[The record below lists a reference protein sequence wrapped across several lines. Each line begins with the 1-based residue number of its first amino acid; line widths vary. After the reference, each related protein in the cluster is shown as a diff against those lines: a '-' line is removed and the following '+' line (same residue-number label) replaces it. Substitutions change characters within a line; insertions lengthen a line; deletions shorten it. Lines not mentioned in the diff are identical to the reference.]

1 MKLADLT
8 TGNSGIISKVHGT
21 GKFRKRIIEMGFV
34 RGQKVEVLGG
44 APLKDPIKYKV
55 MDYEVSLRRNEAAL
69 IEVVGMNQKDATIK
83 SDQYGA
89 IQDHDI
95 ITIAKNKGNTINIAL
110 VGNPNAGKTS
120 LFNIASGKHEHVGN
134 YTGVTVDAKEGNI
147 DYKGYHLNLFD
158 LPGTYSLTAYS
169 PEEVYVRKHI
179 MEQDPDIIIN
189 VVSASNLERNLYL
202 TTQLIDMDIPMVIAL
217 NMYDELEKSGAKL
230 NYTELSSM
238 LGMSIVPTQS
248 KDGLTKESGITE
260 LFDAVISTYEGS
272 NPVVKH
278 IHINHGGDLQIAIN
292 HINKLIKKSS
302 DYKNHFSS
310 RFFAVKLLE
319 NDKGAEEFVKTLPN
333 AAEILEYKSKIV
345 PHIEEEL
352 DEDCESAIINAK
364 YGFISGALNETYTE
378 PKRKSSGL
386 TNILDPI
393 VTNKF
398 LGYPIFFL
406 FMWVMF
412 ECTFV
417 LGAYPQEW
425 LESGIAMLSEYL
437 AANMPA
443 GPLTDLL
450 LDGIIS
456 GVGGVLVFLP
466 NILILYFFISL
477 MEDSGYLARAAF
489 IMDKIMHRMG
499 LHGKSFVPMLMGF
512 GCNVPAIMA
521 TRTLE
526 SKHSRLI
533 TMLVIPFMSCTA
545 RIPVYLLF
553 AKIFFPNHAS
563 VVMLGLYALGIV
575 VAVVSAR
582 VFKRCLVK
590 GDETPFVMEL
600 PPYRVPTLKSAIHHM
615 WEKSVQYLKKMGTLI
630 LFASIVVWAL
640 GYFPMAKDP
649 STTPAQQLEQSYI
662 GRIGKFIEPAIEP
675 LGYNW
680 KMGIGIVAG
689 LPAKELVAST
699 LNVLYTNNNE
709 DPSENTNL
717 IATAM
722 KSEINSNGQA
732 VYHPA
737 SVLSYMVFILLCFP
751 CIATI
756 MAIKS
761 ESGSW
766 RWAIFSVLYTTTVAW
781 VIAFAIYKIGGL
793 FLWWFNGFWLR
804 LSCFSP

>member
-1 MKLADLT
+1 MKLSEIK
-8 TGNSGIISKVHGT
+8 TGESAIITKVHGT
-21 GKFRKRIIEMGFV
+21 GKFRRRIIEMGFV
-34 RGQKVEVLGG
+34 RGQKVEVLIG

-55 MDYEVSLRRNEAAL
+55 MDYEVSLRRNEAEF
-69 IEVVGMNQKDATIK
+69 IEVVSITEKDSAIK
-83 SDQYGA
+83 SDNFGTIEYDP
-89 IQDHDI
+89 ID
-95 ITIAKNKGNTINIAL
+95 IAKKKGNTINIAL
-110 VGNPNAGKTS
+110 VGNPNSGKTS

-147 DYKGYHLNLFD
+147 DYKGYHLNIFD

-179 MEQDPDIIIN
+179 MEEDPDIIIN

-217 NMYDELEKSGAKL
+217 NMYDELEKSGASLDHK
-230 NYTELSSM
+230 ELSNM
-238 LGMSIVPTQS
+238 LGISIIPTQA
-248 KDGLTKESGITE
+248 KDGMTENSGITT
-260 LFDAVISTYEGS
+260 LLDAVISTYEGT
-272 NPVVKH
+272 NPITKH

-292 HINKLIKKSS
+292 RINKLIKKST

-310 RFFAVKLLE
+310 RFFAVKFLE
-319 NDKGAEEFVKTLPN
+319 NDKEAEDFIKTLNN
-333 AAEILEYKSKIV
+333 ADEILEYKNKVV

-352 DEDCESAIINAK
+352 GEDCESAIINAK

-378 PKRKSSGL
+378 PKRKNSGL

-398 LGYPIFFL
+398 LGYPIFIL
-406 FMWVMF
+406 FMWLMF

-425 LESGIAMLSEYL
+425 LETGVELLNNYLSGIL
-437 AANMPA
+437 PA
-443 GPLTDLL
+443 GPMTDLL

-477 MEDSGYLARAAF
+477 MEDSGYLSRAAF
-489 IMDKIMHRMG
+489 IMDKIMHKMG

-545 RIPVYLLF
+545 RLPVYVLF
-553 AKIFFPNHAS
+553 SKIFFPEHAS
-563 VVMLGLYALGIV
+563 IVMLSLYVLGIL
-575 VAVVSAR
+575 VAVISAR
-582 VFKRCLVK
+582 IFKRFMIN
-590 GDETPFVMEL
+590 GDDTPFVMEL

-630 LFASIVVWAL
+630 LFASIIIWAL
-640 GYFPMAKDP
+640 GYFPMSKDENVTA
-649 STTPAQQLEQSYI
+649 SEQLEQSYI
-662 GRIGKFIEPAIEP
+662 GRIGKFIEPVIEP

-689 LPAKELVAST
+689 LPAKELVVST
-699 LNVLYTNNNE
+699 LSVLYTDSEEEPTEENNA
-709 DPSENTNL
+709 L
-717 IATAM
+717 ISAMKNDFTPATA
-722 KSEINSNGQA
+722 
-732 VYHPA
+732 
-737 SVLSYMVFILLCFP
+737 LSYLVFILLCFP

-766 RWAIFSVLYTTTVAW
+766 KWALFSALYTTSVAW
-781 VIAFAIYKIGGL
+781 IIAFVIYQIGGL
-793 FLWWFNGFWLR
+793 FL
-804 LSCFSP
+804 

>member
-1 MKLADLT
+1 MRRVD
-8 TGNSGIISKVHGT
+8 
-21 GKFRKRIIEMGFV
+21 
-34 RGQKVEVLGG
+34 
-44 APLKDPIKYKV
+44 
-55 MDYEVSLRRNEAAL
+55 SLEKTLSA
-69 IEVVGMNQKDATIK
+69 IK
-83 SDQYGA
+83 SDNFGTIEYDP
-89 IQDHDI
+89 ID
-95 ITIAKNKGNTINIAL
+95 IAKKKGNTINIAL
-110 VGNPNAGKTS
+110 VGNPNSGKTS

-147 DYKGYHLNLFD
+147 DYKGYHLNIFD

-179 MEQDPDIIIN
+179 MEEDPDIIIN

-217 NMYDELEKSGAKL
+217 NMYDELEKSGASLDHK
-230 NYTELSSM
+230 ELSNM
-238 LGMSIVPTQS
+238 LGISIIPTQA
-248 KDGLTKESGITE
+248 KDGMTENSGITT
-260 LFDAVISTYEGS
+260 LLDAVISTYEGT
-272 NPVVKH
+272 NPITKH

-292 HINKLIKKSS
+292 RINKLIKKST

-310 RFFAVKLLE
+310 RFFAVKFLE
-319 NDKGAEEFVKTLPN
+319 NDKEAEDFIKTLNN
-333 AAEILEYKSKIV
+333 ADEILEYKNKVV

-352 DEDCESAIINAK
+352 GEDCESAIINAK

-378 PKRKSSGL
+378 PKRKNSGL

-398 LGYPIFFL
+398 LGYPIFIL
-406 FMWVMF
+406 FMWLMF

-425 LESGIAMLSEYL
+425 LETGVELLNNYLSGIL
-437 AANMPA
+437 PA
-443 GPLTDLL
+443 GPMTDLL

-477 MEDSGYLARAAF
+477 MEDSGYLSRAAF
-489 IMDKIMHRMG
+489 IMDKIMHKMG

-545 RIPVYLLF
+545 RLPVYVLF
-553 AKIFFPNHAS
+553 SKIFFPEHAS
-563 VVMLGLYALGIV
+563 IVMLSLYVLGIL
-575 VAVVSAR
+575 VAVISAR
-582 VFKRCLVK
+582 IFKRFMIK
-590 GDETPFVMEL
+590 GDDTPFVMEL

-630 LFASIVVWAL
+630 LFASIIIWAL
-640 GYFPMAKDP
+640 GYFPMAKDENVTA
-649 STTPAQQLEQSYI
+649 SEQLEQSYI
-662 GRIGKFIEPAIEP
+662 GRIGKFIEPVIEP

-689 LPAKELVAST
+689 LPAKELVVST
-699 LNVLYTNNNE
+699 LSVLYTDSEEEPTEENNA
-709 DPSENTNL
+709 L
-717 IATAM
+717 ISAMKNDFTPATA
-722 KSEINSNGQA
+722 
-732 VYHPA
+732 
-737 SVLSYMVFILLCFP
+737 LSYLVFILLCFP

-766 RWAIFSVLYTTTVAW
+766 KWALFSALYTTSVAW
-781 VIAFAIYKIGGL
+781 IIAFVIYQIGGL
-793 FLWWFNGFWLR
+793 FL
-804 LSCFSP
+804 

>member
-1 MKLADLT
+1 MKLSDIKMGDSA
-8 TGNSGIISKVHGT
+8 IIAKVHGT
-21 GKFRKRIIEMGFV
+21 GKFRRRIIEMGFV
-34 RGQKVEVLGG
+34 RGQKVEVLIG
-44 APLKDPIKYKV
+44 APLKDPIKYKI
-55 MDYEVSLRRNEAAL
+55 MDYEVSLRRNEAEF
-69 IEVVGMNQKDATIK
+69 IEVVSISEKETAIK
-83 SDQYGA
+83 SDNYGT
-89 IQDHDI
+89 IEYDPI
-95 ITIAKNKGNTINIAL
+95 SIAKKKGNTINIAL

-147 DYKGYHLNLFD
+147 DYKGYHLNIFD

-169 PEEVYVRKHI
+169 PEEVFVRKHI
-179 MEQDPDIIIN
+179 MEQDPDLIIN

-230 NYTELSSM
+230 NYQELSNM
-238 LGMSIVPTQS
+238 LGISIIPTQA
-248 KDGLTKESGITE
+248 KDGFTENSGISE
-260 LFDAVISTYEGS
+260 LFDAVISTYEGK
-272 NPVVKH
+272 NATTKH

-292 HINKLIKKSS
+292 HINKLIKKS
-302 DYKNHFSS
+302 DNYQNHFSS

-319 NDKGAEEFVKTLPN
+319 NDKDAEDFVKTLSN
-333 AAEILEYKSKIV
+333 ADEILAYKEKTV
-345 PHIEEEL
+345 PHIEAEL

-378 PKRKSSGL
+378 PKRKNTGL

-398 LGYPIFFL
+398 LGYPIFIL
-406 FMWVMF
+406 FMWLMF

-417 LGAYPQEW
+417 LGAYPQDW
-425 LESGIAMLSEYL
+425 LDAGVGMLNEYL
-437 AANMPA
+437 AGVLPA
-443 GPLTDLL
+443 GPFTDLL

-477 MEDSGYLARAAF
+477 MEDSGYLSRAAF
-489 IMDKIMHRMG
+489 IMDKIMHKMG

-526 SKHSRLI
+526 TKHSRLI

-545 RIPVYLLF
+545 RLPVYVLF
-553 AKIFFPNHAS
+553 SKIFFPEHAS
-563 VVMLGLYALGIV
+563 SVMLLLYVLGIV
-575 VAVVSAR
+575 VAVISAR
-582 VFKRCLVK
+582 IFKRFMIK

-630 LFASIVVWAL
+630 LFASVIIWAL
-640 GYFPMAKDP
+640 GYFPMAKDENVTA
-649 STTPAQQLEQSYI
+649 SEQLEQSYI

-689 LPAKELVAST
+689 LPAKELVVST
-699 LNVLYTNNNE
+699 LSVLYTDSDEETEESNI
-709 DPSENTNL
+709 L
-717 IATAM
+717 AAAM
-722 KSEINSNGQA
+722 KSEVRENGEPL
-732 VYHPA
+732 YTPA
-737 SVLSYMVFILLCFP
+737 TVLSYLVFILLCFP

-766 RWAIFSVLYTTTVAW
+766 KWALFSAVYTTGVAW
-781 VIAFAIYKIGGL
+781 ILAFAVYQIGGL
-793 FLWWFNGFWLR
+793 FL
-804 LSCFSP
+804 

>member
-1 MKLADLT
+1 MKLSEIK
-8 TGNSGIISKVHGT
+8 TGESAIITKVHGT
-21 GKFRKRIIEMGFV
+21 GKFRRRIIEMGFV
-34 RGQKVEVLGG
+34 RGQKVEVLIG

-55 MDYEVSLRRNEAAL
+55 MDYEVSLRRNEAEF
-69 IEVVGMNQKDATIK
+69 IEVVSITEKDSAIK
-83 SDQYGA
+83 SDNFGTIEYDP
-89 IQDHDI
+89 ID
-95 ITIAKNKGNTINIAL
+95 IAKKKGNTINIAL
-110 VGNPNAGKTS
+110 VGNPNSGKTS

-147 DYKGYHLNLFD
+147 DYKGYHLNIFD

-179 MEQDPDIIIN
+179 MEEDPDIIIN

-217 NMYDELEKSGAKL
+217 NMYDELEKSGASLDHK
-230 NYTELSSM
+230 ELSNM
-238 LGMSIVPTQS
+238 LGISIIPTQA
-248 KDGLTKESGITE
+248 KDGMTENSGITT
-260 LFDAVISTYEGS
+260 LLDAVISTYEGT
-272 NPVVKH
+272 NPITKH

-292 HINKLIKKSS
+292 RINKLIKKST

-310 RFFAVKLLE
+310 RFFAVKFLE
-319 NDKGAEEFVKTLPN
+319 NDKEAEDFIKTLNN
-333 AAEILEYKSKIV
+333 ADEILEYKNKVV

-352 DEDCESAIINAK
+352 GEDCESAIINAK

-378 PKRKSSGL
+378 PKRKNSGL

-398 LGYPIFFL
+398 LGYPIFIL
-406 FMWVMF
+406 FMWLMF

-425 LESGIAMLSEYL
+425 LETGVELLNNYLSGIL
-437 AANMPA
+437 PA
-443 GPLTDLL
+443 GPMTDLL

-477 MEDSGYLARAAF
+477 MEDSGYLSRAAF
-489 IMDKIMHRMG
+489 IMDKIMHKMG

-545 RIPVYLLF
+545 RLPVYVLF
-553 AKIFFPNHAS
+553 SKIFFPEHAS
-563 VVMLGLYALGIV
+563 IVMLSLYVLGIL
-575 VAVVSAR
+575 VAVISAR
-582 VFKRCLVK
+582 IFKRFMIK
-590 GDETPFVMEL
+590 GDDTPFVMEL
-600 PPYRVPTLKSAIHHM
+600 PPYRVPTIKSAIHHM

-630 LFASIVVWAL
+630 LFASIIIWAL
-640 GYFPMAKDP
+640 GYFPMSKDENVTA
-649 STTPAQQLEQSYI
+649 SEQLEQSYI
-662 GRIGKFIEPAIEP
+662 GRIGKFIEPVIEP

-689 LPAKELVAST
+689 LPAKELVVST
-699 LNVLYTNNNE
+699 LSVLYTDSEEEPTEENNA
-709 DPSENTNL
+709 L
-717 IATAM
+717 ISAMKNDFTPATA
-722 KSEINSNGQA
+722 
-732 VYHPA
+732 
-737 SVLSYMVFILLCFP
+737 LSYLVFILLCFP

-766 RWAIFSVLYTTTVAW
+766 KWALFSALYTTSVAW
-781 VIAFAIYKIGGL
+781 IIAFVIYQIGGL
-793 FLWWFNGFWLR
+793 FL
-804 LSCFSP
+804 

>member
-1 MKLADLT
+1 MYLSDLK
-8 TGNSGIISKVHGT
+8 TGDSAIISKVHGT

-34 RGQKVEVLGG
+34 RGHKVEVLIG

-69 IEVVGMNQKDATIK
+69 IEVVGINEKDATLK
-83 SDQYGA
+83 SDNYGA
-89 IQDHDI
+89 IEYDPLDI
-95 ITIAKNKGNTINIAL
+95 AHKTGNTINIAL
-110 VGNPNAGKTS
+110 VGNPNSGKTS

-147 DYKGYHLNLFD
+147 DYKGYRLNIFD

-169 PEEVYVRKHI
+169 PEEVFVRKHI

-230 NYTELSSM
+230 NYHALSNM
-238 LGMSIVPTQS
+238 LGVSIIPTKA
-248 KDGLTKESGITE
+248 KDGFAENSGITE
-260 LFDAVISTYEGS
+260 LFDAVISTYEGK
-272 NPVVKH
+272 NPTTKH

-292 HINKLIKKSS
+292 HINKLIKKESE
-302 DYKNHFSS
+302 YQNHFSS

-319 NDKGAEEFVKTLPN
+319 NDKGAEDFVKTLSN
-333 AAEILEYKSKIV
+333 ADEILAYKEKTV
-345 PHIEEEL
+345 PHIEAEL

-378 PKRKSSGL
+378 PKRKNTGL

-398 LGYPIFFL
+398 LGYPIFIL
-406 FMWVMF
+406 FMWLMF

-417 LGAYPQEW
+417 LGAYPQDW
-425 LESGIAMLSEYL
+425 LDAGVGMLNEYL
-437 AANMPA
+437 AGILPA
-443 GPLTDLL
+443 GPFTDLL

-477 MEDSGYLARAAF
+477 MEDSGYLSRAAF
-489 IMDKIMHRMG
+489 IMDKIMHKMG

-526 SKHSRLI
+526 TKHSRLI

-545 RIPVYLLF
+545 RLPVYVLF
-553 AKIFFPNHAS
+553 SKIFFPEYAS
-563 VVMLGLYALGIV
+563 SVMLLLYVLGIL
-575 VAVVSAR
+575 VAVISAR
-582 VFKRCLVK
+582 IFKRFMIK

-630 LFASIVVWAL
+630 LFASVIIWAL
-640 GYFPMAKDP
+640 GYFPMAEDENMTP
-649 STTPAQQLEQSYI
+649 SEQLEQSYI
-662 GRIGKFIEPAIEP
+662 GRIGKCIEPVIEP

-689 LPAKELVAST
+689 LPAKELVVST
-699 LNVLYTNNNE
+699 LSVLYTDSDEETEESNI
-709 DPSENTNL
+709 L
-717 IATAM
+717 AAAM
-722 KSEINSNGQA
+722 KSEVKENGEPL
-732 VYHPA
+732 YSPA
-737 SVLSYMVFILLCFP
+737 TVLSYLVFILLCFP

-766 RWAIFSVLYTTTVAW
+766 KWALFSALYTTGVAW
-781 VIAFAIYKIGGL
+781 ILAFAVYKIGGL
-793 FLWWFNGFWLR
+793 FL
-804 LSCFSP
+804 